1 MFDQL
6 KQLAFAA
13 PWWLWLLG
21 LALCLTGSFALA
33 GKGRAGR
40 ALSWVLAGL
49 TFVGAIAFSVVV
61 IIDMGWNL
69 GFDSPW
75 WLLLL
80 LLIPVI
86 WAFSYRSLAGL
97 GRFRRPFAIGL
108 RSLVLLLLVLCLAEA
123 QLLKTSEKLTVMYL
137 LDQSESVPLPRR
149 EAMMSYVI
157 REVAKHRNPDRE
169 DAAGVII
176 FGREAKIE
184 SAPLSDDIPSVGKIE
199 GLVDL
204 RVDATNLEAALKL
217 AQATFPED
225 TAKRVVIVTDGNENI
240 GNAREVARL
249 LTDKS
254 IAIDVVPILL
264 DARAEV
270 AVEKVAM
277 PVEVRKDQP
286 LETRV
291 VVNNYA
297 GQTAEDGGMVRGRL
311 KLTRRLGASDE
322 TLSEQEVDLSPGKNV
337 FRFRHEIAESG
348 VYTYQADFTP
358 TDADDDLLTQNNRA
372 TAFTQVRG
380 QGRVLLIEDWANR
393 GRFDYLASRLR
404 QNGIDV
410 TIQGSDQL
418 FTSLAELQG
427 FDSVILADVPRSS
440 GEDAGN
446 VTNFSD
452 EQIEMLVRN
461 TETGCGLIMVG
472 GESSFGAGG
481 WSNTE
486 LEKAMPVDFQIKNA
500 KIQAVGALVLMMHA
514 SEMAEGNYWQK
525 VTAREAIKALG
536 PMDYAGLI
544 HWGPA
549 GTDQWLWG
557 APQGLVRVSN
567 RRQTMLARLDRM
579 QPGDMPQ
586 FDPAMRMTLAAFNRV
601 NASIKHAIIISD
613 GDPSQPRQSTLNGFV
628 AGKIKISTVAV
639 GAHGAAGHKTLQSIA
654 TQTGGKYY
662 VVTNPKALPRIYQRE
677 ARRVARPLIYEPDGG
692 VTPQIVYPHEMLNG
706 IEGAMPP
713 IKGFVL
719 TTVKENPLVEVSIRS
734 PKPAD
739 NVNNTILASWTYG
752 VGRAVAFTSDAGV
765 KWTDTWT
772 GWENYDK
779 FWSQMVRWSM
789 RPSGDQGKF
798 TVSTDYKDGKVQVVV
813 TALDK
818 NDEFLN
824 FLDLSATIIGP
835 DLKTFELDINQT
847 APGRYVG
854 EFDAPADGNYFVNIT
869 APGDP
874 NAEDPRPSML
884 MAGVNVPYSQEY
896 RDRESNLALVTALA
910 RMTPKD
916 GEPGLIIQGEMA
928 PGKMDQ
934 LLEADTFRH
943 NLPKARSSQDVWPLL
958 VLVAACLFFFDVA
971 VRRIQFG
978 LEWARPAVNWVREK
992 VFHREKLEAPDDR
1005 LERLR
1010 QRKAAVSTSLDERR
1024 AAARFEPQPD
1034 EQAVDLDRVVE
1045 EVSGARPDAPP
1056 PRAAP
1061 TPTPSSEEEDSYT
1074 SRLMKAKQQAFKKKD

>member
-1 MFDQL
+1 MF
-6 KQLAFAA
+6 
-13 PWWLWLLG
+13 
-21 LALCLTGSFALA
+21 
-33 GKGRAGR
+33 
-40 ALSWVLAGL
+40 
-49 TFVGAIAFSVVV
+49 
-61 IIDMGWNL
+61 GWNI

-80 LLIPVI
+80 LLAPVI
-86 WAFSYRSLAGL
+86 WVFSFRSLAGL
-97 GRFRRPFAIGL
+97 GPARRVLALCL
-108 RSLVLLLLVLCLAEA
+108 RTLVLVLLVLCLAEA

-137 LDQSESVPLPRR
+137 LDQSESVPRPRR
-149 EAMMSYVI
+149 EAMMHYVI
-157 REVAKHRNPDRE
+157 REVAKHRNADRE

-176 FGREAKIE
+176 FGRDAKIE
-184 SAPLSDDIPSVGKIE
+184 SAPLSDDIPSVGVIE
-199 GLVDL
+199 SLIDL
-204 RVDATNLEAALKL
+204 RTDATNLEAALKL

-225 TAKRVVIVTDGNENI
+225 SARRVVIVTDGNENI
-240 GNAREVARL
+240 GNAREIARML
-249 LTDKS
+249 ADKS
-254 IAIDVVPILL
+254 IAVDVIPVLL
-264 DARAEV
+264 DTRAEV
-270 AVEKVAM
+270 AVEKVSM

-291 VVNNYA
+291 VLNNYA
-297 GQTAEDGGMVRGRL
+297 GATAEDDGVVRGRL
-311 KLTRRLGASDE
+311 KVTRRLGPHE
-322 TLSEQEVDLSPGKNV
+322 QMLSEQEVDLSPGKNV
-337 FRFRHEIAESG
+337 FRFRHEIDESG

-358 TDADDDLLTQNNRA
+358 LHADDDLLTQNNRA

-380 QGRVLLIEDWANR
+380 QGRVLLIEDWASR

-410 TIQGSDQL
+410 TVQGSDEL

-440 GEDAGN
+440 GEDAAN
-446 VTNFSD
+446 VTNFTD
-452 EQIEMLVRN
+452 EQVQMLVRGA
-461 TETGCGLIMVG
+461 ETGCGLIMIG

-486 LEKAMPVDFQIKNA
+486 LEKAMPVDFQIKNS

-536 PMDYAGLI
+536 PMDYCGLV

-549 GTDQWLWG
+549 GTDQWLWS
-557 APQGLVRVSN
+557 APQGLVQVAN

-586 FDPAMRMTLAAFNRV
+586 FDPAMRMSLAAFNRV
-601 NASIKHAIIISD
+601 NASIKHMIIISD
-613 GDPSQPRQSTLNGFV
+613 GDPSPPRGGTV
-628 AGKIKISTVAV
+628 AGYAAAGIKISTVAV
-639 GAHGAAGHKTLQSIA
+639 GAHGPAGHQVLQQIA

-692 VTPQIVYPHEMLNG
+692 ATPQIVYPHEMLNG
-706 IEGAMPP
+706 IEGPLPP
-713 IKGFVL
+713 IRGLVL
-719 TTVKENPLVEVSIRS
+719 TTVKENPLVEISIRS

-739 NVNNTILASWTYG
+739 NANNAILASWTYG
-752 VGRAVAFTSDAGV
+752 VGRTVAFTTDAGA
-765 KWTDTWT
+765 KWAEAWT

-779 FWSQMVRWSM
+779 FWSQLVRWSM

-798 TVSTDYKDGKVQVVV
+798 TVSTNFKDGKVQVVV

-818 NDEFLN
+818 DDEFLN
-824 FLDLSATIIGP
+824 FLNMSAAVIGP
-835 DLKTFELDINQT
+835 DLKTFELDVNQT

-854 EFDAPADGNYFVNIT
+854 EFDATADGNYFVNIT
-869 APGDP
+869 VPGDP
-874 NAEDPRPSML
+874 GSEDPRPSML
-884 MAGVNVPYSQEY
+884 MAGVNVPYSAEY

-910 RMTPKD
+910 QLKPKG
-916 GEPGLIIQGEMA
+916 GEPGQVIEGELI
-928 PGKMDQ
+928 PGKMDD
-934 LLEADTFRH
+934 LLETDTFRH

-958 VLVAACLFFFDVA
+958 VLVAACLFFFDVF
-971 VRRIQFG
+971 VRRVQIG

-992 VFHREKLEAPDDR
+992 VFHREKVEAPDER

-1010 QRKAAVSTSLDERR
+1010 KRKAAVATSLDERR
-1024 AAARFEPQPD
+1024 AAARFEPQAD
-1034 EQAVDLDRVVE
+1034 EQAPDLDRVLE
-1045 EVSGARPDAPP
+1045 ESAGPKTSSAPP
-1056 PRAAP
+1056 RSAP
-1061 TPTPSSEEEDSYT
+1061 SPTTSEEEDSYT
-1074 SRLMKAKQQAFKKKD
+1074 SRLMKAKQQAWKDKKQP